1 MIVAYFSETQKY
13 LQKDDYKKEFEVN
26 NLIELIGK
34 IKVKEPVLIKSTKEE
49 IDNFKVFNLFE
60 GDFEYEIISGVI
72 PLTSEIISS
81 DLNRLARGDIGH
93 VLYKTKSENVD
104 LLGNKVYIV
113 ADKIKQQYFIQ
124 NKGVLAL
131 TLDDLKE
138 KVDIKKVVKVM
149 FDGKEIENECV

>member
-1 MIVAYFSETQKY
+1 MIIAYFSETQKY
-13 LQKDDYKKEFEVN
+13 LQKDDYRKDFEVD
-26 NLIELIGK
+26 NLIELISK

-60 GDFEYEIISGVI
+60 GDFKYEIVSGVI
-72 PLTSEIISS
+72 PLTSEIVSS
-81 DLNRLARGDIGH
+81 DLNRLARGEIGH
-93 VLYKTKSENVD
+93 VLYKTKSENAD

-113 ADKIKQQYFIQ
+113 ADKRKQQYFIQ

-138 KVDIKKVVKVM
+138 KVDIKKVVELM
-149 FDGKEIENECV
+149 FNGKEVK

>member
-13 LQKDDYKKEFEVN
+13 LQKDDYRKDFEVN
-26 NLIELIGK
+26 NLIELISK
-34 IKVKEPVLIKSTKEE
+34 IKVKEPILIKSTKEE

-60 GDFEYEIISGVI
+60 GDFKYEIINEVI
-72 PLTSEIISS
+72 PLTSEIVSS
-81 DLNRLARGDIGH
+81 DLNRLARGEIGH
-93 VLYKTKSENVD
+93 VLYKTNSENTD

-113 ADKIKQQYFIQ
+113 ADKRKQQYFIQ

-138 KVDIKKVVKVM
+138 KVDIKKVVELM
-149 FDGKEIENECV
+149 FNGKEVK

>member
-1 MIVAYFSETQKY
+1 MIIAYFSDTKKY

-26 NLIELIGK
+26 NLIELISK
-34 IKVKEPVLIKSTKEE
+34 IKVKEPVLIRATQEE
-49 IDNFKVFNLFE
+49 INNFKVFDLFE
-60 GDFEYEIISGVI
+60 GDFKYEIINEII

-81 DLNRLARGDIGH
+81 DLNRLARGEIGH
-93 VLYKTKSENVD
+93 VLYKTNSENAE

-113 ADKIKQQYFIQ
+113 ADKRKQQYFIQ

-138 KVDIKKVVKVM
+138 KVDIKKVVELM
-149 FDGKEIENECV
+149 FNGKEVK

>member
-26 NLIELIGK
+26 NLIELISK

-72 PLTSEIISS
+72 PLTSEIVSS
-81 DLNRLARGDIGH
+81 DLNRLARGEIGH
-93 VLYKTKSENVD
+93 VLYKTKSENAD
-104 LLGNKVYIV
+104 LLGNKVYII
-113 ADKIKQQYFIQ
+113 ADKRKQQYFIQ

-138 KVDIKKVVKVM
+138 KVDIKKVVELM
-149 FDGKEIENECV
+149 FNGKEVK

>member
-13 LQKDDYKKEFEVN
+13 LQKDDYRKDFEVN
-26 NLIELIGK
+26 NLIELISK
-34 IKVKEPVLIKSTKEE
+34 IKVKEPILIKSTKEE

-60 GDFEYEIISGVI
+60 GDFKYEIINEVI
-72 PLTSEIISS
+72 PLTSEIVSS
-81 DLNRLARGDIGH
+81 DLNRLARGEIGH
-93 VLYKTKSENVD
+93 VLYKTKSENAE

-113 ADKIKQQYFIQ
+113 ADKRKQQYFIQ

-138 KVDIKKVVKVM
+138 KVDIKKVVELM
-149 FDGKEIENECV
+149 FNGKEVKC

>member
-149 FDGKEIENECV
+149 FDGKEI

>member
-13 LQKDDYKKEFEVN
+13 LQKDDYRKDFEVN
-26 NLIELIGK
+26 NLIELISK

-60 GDFEYEIISGVI
+60 GDFKYEIINEVI
-72 PLTSEIISS
+72 PLTSEIVSS
-81 DLNRLARGDIGH
+81 DLNRLARGEIGH
-93 VLYKTKSENVD
+93 VLYKTKSENAE

-113 ADKIKQQYFIQ
+113 ADKRKQQYFIQ

-138 KVDIKKVVKVM
+138 KVDIKKVVELM
-149 FDGKEIENECV
+149 FNGKEVK

>member
-26 NLIELIGK
+26 NLIELISK
-34 IKVKEPVLIKSTKEE
+34 IKVKEPILIKSTKEE

-60 GDFEYEIISGVI
+60 GDFKYEIINEVI
-72 PLTSEIISS
+72 PLTSEIVSS
-81 DLNRLARGDIGH
+81 DLNRLARGEIGH
-93 VLYKTKSENVD
+93 VLYKTKSENAE

-113 ADKIKQQYFIQ
+113 ADKRKQQYFIQ

-138 KVDIKKVVKVM
+138 KVDIKKVVELM
-149 FDGKEIENECV
+149 FNGKEVK

>member
-1 MIVAYFSETQKY
+1 MIVAYFSDTKKY
-13 LQKDDYKKEFEVN
+13 LQKDDYRKEFEVN
-26 NLIELIGK
+26 NLIELISK

-60 GDFEYEIISGVI
+60 GDFKYEIISGVI

-81 DLNRLARGDIGH
+81 DLNKLARGEIGH
-93 VLYKTKSENVD
+93 VLYKTKSENAD

-113 ADKIKQQYFIQ
+113 ADKRKQQYFIQ

-138 KVDIKKVVKVM
+138 KVDIKKVVELM
-149 FDGKEIENECV
+149 FNGKEVK

>member
-13 LQKDDYKKEFEVN
+13 LQKDDYRKDFEVN
-26 NLIELIGK
+26 NLIELISK
-34 IKVKEPVLIKSTKEE
+34 IKVKEPILIKSTKEE

-60 GDFEYEIISGVI
+60 GDFKYEIINEVI
-72 PLTSEIISS
+72 PLTSEIVSS
-81 DLNRLARGDIGH
+81 DLNRLARGEIGH
-93 VLYKTKSENVD
+93 VLYKTKSENAE

-113 ADKIKQQYFIQ
+113 ADKRKQQYFIQ

-138 KVDIKKVVKVM
+138 KVDIKKVVELM
-149 FDGKEIENECV
+149 FNVKEVKC